1 MSASRKK
8 KSRFSG
14 KNKPK
19 RVRLTCR
26 SSTSVAEKSV
36 LKVNEPFSDGVS
48 LYTKSNDGSKSEL
61 LAAPVVPFSNTL
73 LRRTLPDGTTSS
85 PTPWFKFAK
94 PIARPDALGLYCRL
108 RDTHALFS
116 FLRTTPREK
125 FKPQVSVLGSNDS
138 DLNGIAISAIHPPSN
153 RPACA

>member
-1 MSASRKK
+1 SDAPMRPNSKMSESRRK

-19 RVRLTCR
+19 RVRFTCR

-36 LKVNEPFSDGVS
+36 LNVSEPFSDGVS
-48 LYTKSNDGSKSEL
+48 LYTKSSDGSKSESV
-61 LAAPVVPFSNTL
+61 APFAVPFSNIL
-73 LRRTLPDGTTSS
+73 LRRMLPDGTTSS
-85 PTPWFKFAK
+85 PTPWFKFSK

-125 FKPQVSVLGSNDS
+125 FKPQVSVLGSKDS
-138 DLNGIAISAIHPPSN
+138 DLNGIAIS
-153 RPACA
+153 